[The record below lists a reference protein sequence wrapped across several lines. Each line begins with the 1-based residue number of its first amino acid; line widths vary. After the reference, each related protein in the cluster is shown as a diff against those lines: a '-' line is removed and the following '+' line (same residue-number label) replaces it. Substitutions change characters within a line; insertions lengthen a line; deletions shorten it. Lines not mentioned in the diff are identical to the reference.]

1 MFLKTLK
8 DWHLKKKKDFSNSL
22 SGTLW
27 FHWTQ
32 SQLWTCWTF
41 LFFCLQ
47 LLMHPLL
54 SPIMFKQKLSNGS
67 RSELHIYRI
76 HALFSCS
83 RCWCEPCT
91 QWGLESLLCAYGF
104 MEPNCHCCP
113 SMNVLFVSQI
123 DNCQRRTALAHCV
136 LSAIKSATLTS
147 SDEREGMGESGREM
161 GRIPM
166 WLLPKRIFFFHG
178 WVKSFSFAHKTY
190 KTKLKKNLVLLST
203 NQTFN
208 RSN

>member
-1 MFLKTLK
+1 
-8 DWHLKKKKDFSNSL
+8 
-22 SGTLW
+22 
-27 FHWTQ
+27 
-32 SQLWTCWTF
+32 
-41 LFFCLQ
+41 
-47 LLMHPLL
+47 MHPLL

-166 WLLPKRIFFFHG
+166 WLLPKRIFFSTDELKVSVFHIKHIKQNWKRTLYC
-178 WVKSFSFAHKTY
+178 WV
-190 KTKLKKNLVLLST
+190 
-203 NQTFN
+203 QT
-208 RSN
+208 RPLIAQIKQSQ